1 MKYKHKPNLHII
13 DYKKLKRMLVFD
25 DNGEFETEDPKLIE
39 WIRKNKPFLKPIDE
53 PVKEQEAKQEKKIMK
68 CKYCNYETENKGELL
83 AHYREHKAQK
93 R

>member
-1 MKYKHKPNLHII
+1 MKYKYEPNVYIV
-13 DYKKLKRMLVFD
+13 DYEKLKNMFAFD
-25 DNGEFETEDPKLIE
+25 NNGEFETDDPKLIE

-53 PVKEQEAKQEKKIMK
+53 PVEPQETEQKKYK

>member
-1 MKYKHKPNLHII
+1 MKYKYQPNVHII
-13 DYKKLKRMLVFD
+13 DYKILKEMFAFD
-25 DNGEFETEDPKLIE
+25 DNGEFETDDPKLIE
-39 WIRKNKPFLKPIDE
+39 WIRKNKPFLKPIEE
-53 PVKEQEAKQEKKIMK
+53 PVKPQEAKQEKKYK